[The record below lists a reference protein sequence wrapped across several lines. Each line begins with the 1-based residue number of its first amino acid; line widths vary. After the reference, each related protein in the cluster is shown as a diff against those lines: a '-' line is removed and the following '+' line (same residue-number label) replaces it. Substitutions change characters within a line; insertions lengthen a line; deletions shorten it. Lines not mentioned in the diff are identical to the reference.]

1 MLRGLLAQSPNIQ
14 FLEFLVKALPNP
26 TNTAFGDSP
35 KLGVIRSLGL
45 RHTREFA

>member
-1 MLRGLLAQSPNIQ
+1 MLRGLQAQPSDSQI
-14 FLEFLVKALPNP
+14 LEFLVKARPNP

-35 KLGVIRSLGL
+35 KLEVIHSLGL